1 MYRNNRIS
9 LSSQQGNVYIV
20 AIFVIVV
27 MGMLALNLTRISW
40 SNQDTLTR
48 EVLGSQAS
56 FLAQSGNE
64 WALTHLFPLD
74 QDDDHDSL
82 VTRCSSLGNDAIGAK
97 NALVANSGVAC
108 TAPDIS
114 CVYPFEDNEDSVPD
128 ELKYIQVSTRA
139 ICNDGNVFVVE
150 REETVWVRGV
160 KGE

>member
-1 MYRNNRIS
+1 MYRNQSTPI
-9 LSSQQGNVYIV
+9 SSQRGNVYII

-56 FLAQSGNE
+56 LLAQSGNE

-74 QDDDHDSL
+74 EDDDFDL
-82 VTRCSSLGNDAIGAK
+82 LNDRCSLLGSSATEAA
-97 NALVANSGVAC
+97 NALVANSDIPC
-108 TAPDIS
+108 SSPTIS
-114 CVYPFEDNEDSVPD
+114 CDVSSENIPD
-128 ELKYIQVSTRA
+128 DLKYLKVTTRA
-139 ICNDGNVFVVE
+139 TCNESNVFEVE

-160 KGE
+160 KND

>member
-1 MYRNNRIS
+1 MYRNSCTSI
-9 LSSQQGNVYIV
+9 SSQQGNVYIV

-48 EVLGSQAS
+48 EVLGTQAS

-74 QDDDHDSL
+74 QGDDYDSL
-82 VTRCSSLGNDAIGAK
+82 VIRCGSLGGSAVGAA

-108 TAPDIS
+108 AAPVIS
-114 CVYPFEDNEDSVPD
+114 CVNPFENNEDSVPD

-139 ICNDGNVFVVE
+139 ICNDGNVFEVE
-150 REETVWVRGV
+150 REETVWVKGV
-160 KGE
+160 KL